1 MEFIMT
7 IKLRCSDYGFECN
20 FVADGEAESVIREFG
35 KHTDEEHGIE
45 YTKEVLMQL
54 ILRKTR

>member
-1 MEFIMT
+1 MT
-7 IKLRCSDYGFECN
+7 IKLRCSDYGFECE
-20 FVADGEAESVIREFG
+20 FVSEGEVDLVITQFG
-35 KHTDEEHGIE
+35 KHTNEEHGIE

>member
-1 MEFIMT
+1 MT
-7 IKLRCSDYGFECN
+7 IKLCCRDYGFDCE
-20 FVADGEAESVIREFG
+20 FVVNGEVESVINQFG
-35 KHTDEEHGIE
+35 KHTEEEHGIE

>member
-1 MEFIMT
+1 MT
-7 IKLRCSDYGFECN
+7 IKLRCSDYGFECE
-20 FVADGEAESVIREFG
+20 FASEGQIEQVIEEFG
-35 KHTDEEHGIE
+35 RHTENEHGIE